1 MTEEYN
7 VNINGI
13 EVNARYDEK
22 NINEIFYPLLKELTD
37 LHRKSKRRVLVFLA
51 APPGAGKST
60 LASFLESL
68 SAKKPELEEV
78 QAIGMDGFHRRQEYL
93 LSHTLIRDGREIPMV
108 DVKGTPETFDLE
120 KLEDAIKK
128 VSSGKICGWP
138 VYDRLLHDPVE
149 DAITVSKSI
158 VLLEGNYLLLGVDG
172 WDRLSSYA
180 DYTVQ
185 VRAEESMLRERL
197 VSRRVASG
205 HPSDTAGE
213 FVDFSDMYNA
223 RLCLD
228 RSKKADLTLL
238 TYADGSYK
246 VLQPSLKKCPSPSM
260 LYSVKA
266 ASLMGLPG
274 SSLSISKRSL

>member
-7 VNINGI
+7 VKINGI

-22 NINEIFYPLLKELTD
+22 NINEIFLPLVRDLTD
-37 LHRKSKRRVLVFLA
+37 LHRKNRRGVLAFLA

-68 SAKKPELEEV
+68 SSKNTEFEEI

-120 KLEDAIKK
+120 KLEEAIKK
-128 VSSGKICGWP
+128 VASGEMCGWP

-149 DAITVSKSI
+149 DVITVSKNI
-158 VLLEGNYLLLGVDG
+158 VLLEGNYLLLDIDG

-180 DYTVQ
+180 DYTIQ
-185 VRAEESMLRERL
+185 VRAEESMLRDRL
-197 VSRRVASG
+197 VSRRIASG
-205 HPSDTAGE
+205 HASETAGE

-223 RLCLD
+223 SLCLN
-228 RSKKADLTLL
+228 RSKKADLMLRTN
-238 TYADGSYK
+238 ADGSYE
-246 VLQPSLKKCPSPSM
+246 VMQ
-260 LYSVKA
+260 
-266 ASLMGLPG
+266 
-274 SSLSISKRSL
+274 